1 MSNIQFHL
9 NEIKKLLD
17 SFHALTGIRIGLFD
31 AEYNEIYDQPEEMSV
46 FCSLFRSDPL
56 INRKC
61 MDCDITGFKAAE
73 QKDDVHIY
81 RCHSGL
87 TEASIALRY
96 EGTLSGFLM
105 IGQFRTGTDGPSD
118 LVHEDLRAEFNHLPV
133 IGRKELSD
141 AANIL
146 KACVGY
152 ILYKEWFQRNEKSPD
167 ERIRR
172 FIEVNFRDKI
182 KLADVAKA
190 ALMSKSALCKHIS
203 DTHGCTLSDMIE
215 TRRMEEARLLLTE
228 TNDPIFRISI
238 SCGYTD
244 ANYFSRRF
252 KEHEGVTPRKYR
264 LVVR

>member
-9 NEIKKLLD
+9 NEIKKLLE

-31 AEYNEIYDQPEEMSV
+31 AEYNEIYDQPEDMSV
-46 FCSLFRSDPL
+46 FCSLFRRDPM
-56 INRKC
+56 IDRKC
-61 MDCDITGFKAAE
+61 IDCDIAGFKAAE

-81 RCHSGL
+81 KCHSGL

-96 EGTLSGFLM
+96 EGILSGFLM
-105 IGQFRTGTDGPSD
+105 IGQFRTDTDDPSD
-118 LVHEDLRAEFNHLPV
+118 SVPEDLCDEFNCLPV

-152 ILYKEWFQRNEKSPD
+152 ILYKEWFQRTEKSPD
-167 ERIRR
+167 ERIKR
-172 FIEVNFRDKI
+172 FIEINFREKI

-190 ALMSKSALCKHIS
+190 ALMSKSALCKYIS
-203 DTHGCTLSDMIE
+203 YNHGCTLSDMIE
-215 TRRMEEARLLLTE
+215 TRRMQEAKRLLTE
-228 TNDPIFRISI
+228 TNDPVLRISM

-252 KEHEGVTPRKYR
+252 RGREGVTPRKYR
-264 LVVR
+264 QEGK